1 MSRLY
6 KFPDDPEFFAKL
18 ANSGLLIL
26 GEKEK
31 HGFSCSEINKKLFS
45 FRLPLSYPPP
55 KDGQALFDYLDH
67 LRAKDNNNFII
78 LLMEAGRAA
87 VGFYKDEKLVDHK
100 NIRKYMVRKK
110 QGKAQISHL
119 KSKGKSRYG
128 SRLRLRESEAFF
140 DEILEK
146 LFSDEYKTIE
156 SIYYHCPVRLKACL
170 SEAANDLKLDMNNF
184 TWKRL
189 GTDIK
194 ECSFNELKRI
204 SSEHSYCRFHLDQEH
219 EKIPP
224 IPEFRKL

>member
-6 KFPDDPEFFAKL
+6 KFPEDPDFFAKL

-26 GEKEK
+26 ADKEK
-31 HGFSCSEINKKLFS
+31 HGFSCTEGGTKLFS
-45 FRLPLSYPPP
+45 FRLPLCYPPP
-55 KDGQALFDYLDH
+55 QESQTFFNYLETLGNKDQQ
-67 LRAKDNNNFII
+67 NFII

-87 VGFYKDEKLVDHK
+87 IGCFKNNKLIDHK

-119 KSKGKSRYG
+119 KTKGKSRYG

-140 DEILEK
+140 NEIITK
-146 LFSDEYKTIE
+146 IFSENYKSAQ

-170 SEAANDLKLDMNNF
+170 YEASEELKLNLKQF

-194 ECSFNELKRI
+194 ESSFNELKRF
-204 SSEHSYCRFHLDQEH
+204 SSEHSYCRFLLENKH
-219 EKIPP
+219 EKIPS
-224 IPEFRKL
+224 IPEFRKI

>member
-6 KFPDDPEFFAKL
+6 KFLDNPDFFAKL

-26 GEKEK
+26 GDREK
-31 HGFSCSEINKKLFS
+31 HGFSCTENNKKLFS
-45 FRLPLSYPPP
+45 FRLPLSYPAPL
-55 KDGQALFDYLDH
+55 DGQAFFEYLNTVQLTDEEG
-67 LRAKDNNNFII
+67 FII

-87 VGFYKDEKLVDHK
+87 VGLYKGDKLIDHK

-146 LFSDEYKTIE
+146 LFSENYE
-156 SIYYHCPVRLKACL
+156 SIPNIYYHCPVRLKACL
-170 SEAANDLKLDMNNF
+170 NEAAEDLKLDLNQF

-189 GTDIK
+189 ATDIK
-194 ECSFNELKRI
+194 ECSFNEFKRV
-204 SSEHSYCRFHLDQEH
+204 SSEHHYCRFLLENEH
-219 EKIPP
+219 SKIPS
-224 IPEFRKL
+224 IPEYKKL